1 MVAGYVFG
9 WQDSLAVWLGDQ
21 GVGHCPFIVAHCS
34 LHNFCEDLE
43 TEDPADSELGNMQLE
58 DDPVLIRLGLA

>member
-1 MVAGYVFG
+1 MARESG
-9 WQDSLAVWLGDQ
+9 SLAGCRGGSL
-21 GVGHCPFIVAHCS
+21 PFLLLLHCS

-43 TEDPADSELGNMQLE
+43 TEDPADLEVWNMQLE